1 MRYEGSIKEVKV
13 YAWFMWGCGALV
25 GFALGW
31 FGCMITNGVPL

>member
-1 MRYEGSIKEVKV
+1 MTKTLTYG
-13 YAWFMWGCGALV
+13 WWWMWCCGALV

>member
-1 MRYEGSIKEVKV
+1 MSETLTHG
-13 YAWFMWGCGALV
+13 WGMWGCGALI